1 MFSKYSISDIHR
13 QFEEGSLDP
22 ISLAEECID
31 KFARFNSKFHAF
43 VSFDALSLRRRASEA
58 TALIASKKPLR
69 ALEGIP
75 VGVKD
80 VFNTIEFPTEMGSEI
95 WQGFTPGN
103 DARVVYYLKNAGA
116 MLAGKTVTAEFA
128 VHALN
133 ETLNPH
139 DISVTPGTSSSGS
152 AVAVSLGIV
161 PVALGTQTGASIIRP
176 ASFCGIYGY
185 KPSFGLLPRTGSL
198 KTTDSLDTVGF
209 FVSNPNDLKRVF
221 DVLRVH
227 GPNFPIS
234 YKILKDQARQIKPSS
249 RPWNI
254 AIVKTHTWS
263 QAPSYAQKSILDF
276 ADKLEKIDGVKVS
289 ELVLPIDFERAH
301 EVHGAIYNKSLSY
314 YFSEEHRQS
323 EQLSPVMSEM
333 IERGNEISVD
343 TYYQSLQLQENFISS
358 MDDIISGYDAC
369 ICLSTAG
376 EAPKRNVMEALDPS
390 LMWTLMHL
398 PAINAPAFTSPSGL
412 PFGLQFFSRKYNDY
426 LLLSFVDYL
435 VSINII
441 PRRPCPVN
449 SGNSTAKHSLYT
461 PDSLN

>member
-1 MFSKYSISDIHR
+1 MFSKYSIADIHR
-13 QFEEGSLDP
+13 QFESGSLDP
-22 ISLAEECID
+22 TSLAEDCID
-31 KFARFNSKFHAF
+31 RIVRLNPEFHAW
-43 VSFDALSLRRRASEA
+43 VNFDAELLRLRAREA
-58 TALIASKKPLR
+58 KTALASKKPLR

-80 VFNTIEFPTEMGSEI
+80 VFNTTEFPTEMGSEI

-103 DARVVYYLKNAGA
+103 DARVVYYLKNAGG
-116 MLAGKTVTAEFA
+116 LVAGKTVTAEFA

-152 AVAVSLGIV
+152 AVAVSLGMV

-176 ASFCGIYGY
+176 ASFCGVYGY

-209 FVSNPNDLKRVF
+209 FVANPNDLKRVF

-234 YKILKDQARQIKPSS
+234 YKILKNQERQTKPVS

-263 QAPSYAQKSILDF
+263 QAPSYAQRSLLEF
-276 ADKLEKIDGVKVS
+276 SDKLDKIEGVQVT
-289 ELVLPIDFERAH
+289 EIVLPNEFERTH
-301 EVHGAIYNKSLSY
+301 EIHAAIYDKSLSY

-323 EQLSPVMSEM
+323 ERISSVMSEM
-333 IERGNEISVD
+333 IERGNKISLD
-343 TYYQSLQLQENFISS
+343 TYHQSLQLQENLIAN
-358 MDDIISGYDAC
+358 MDNIMARYDAC
-369 ICLSTAG
+369 VCLSTAG
-376 EAPKRNVMEALDPS
+376 EAPKRNVMETPDPS

-398 PAINAPAFTSPSGL
+398 PAINVPIFDSPSRL
-412 PFGLQFFSRKYNDY
+412 PFGLQIFSRKYNDY
-426 LLLSFVDYL
+426 LLLNLVEYL
-435 VSINII
+435 VSIGIF
-441 PRRPCPVN
+441 PSRQFPL
-449 SGNSTAKHSLYT
+449 KKEL
-461 PDSLN
+461 

>member
-1 MFSKYSISDIHR
+1 MLSKYSIADIHR
-13 QFEEGSLDP
+13 KFEDGSLDP
-22 ISLAEECID
+22 MSLAEQCIARID
-31 KFARFNSKFHAF
+31 RFNPEFHAW
-43 VSFDALSLRRRASEA
+43 VSFDADSLRRRASEA
-58 TALIASKKPLR
+58 KASLARKKPLR

-80 VFNTIEFPTEMGSEI
+80 VFNTTEFPTEMGSEI

-103 DARVVYYLKNAGA
+103 DARVVYYLKNAGG
-116 MLAGKTVTAEFA
+116 LIAGKTVTAEFA

-152 AVAVSLGIV
+152 AVAVSLGMV
-161 PVALGTQTGASIIRP
+161 PLALGTQTGASIIRP

-209 FVSNPNDLKRVF
+209 FVANPNDLKRVF

-234 YKILKDQARQIKPSS
+234 YKILKDQSRQTKPAS
-249 RPWNI
+249 RRWNI

-263 QAPSYAQKSILDF
+263 QAPSYAQKSLLEF
-276 ADKLEKIDGVKVS
+276 ADKLDKVGGVKVT
-289 ELVLPIDFERAH
+289 ELTLPAEFEKTH
-301 EVHGAIYNKSLSY
+301 EIHAAIYDKSLSY
-314 YFSEEHRQS
+314 YFAEEHRQS
-323 EQLSPVMSEM
+323 ERISPVMSEM
-333 IERGNEISVD
+333 IERGNKISVD
-343 TYYQSLQLQENFISS
+343 TYYQSLQLQEHFIAN
-358 MDDIISGYDAC
+358 MDNIMAGYDAC

-376 EAPKRNVMEALDPS
+376 EAPKRNVMEAPDPS

-398 PAINAPAFTSPSGL
+398 PALNAPIFDSPSGL
-412 PFGLQFFSRKYNDY
+412 PFGLQIFSRKYNDY
-426 LLLSFVDYL
+426 LLLNLVEYL
-435 VSINII
+435 VSIGIF
-441 PRRPCPVN
+441 PQQQFPLKKV
-449 SGNSTAKHSLYT
+449 L
-461 PDSLN
+461 